1 MVEIFNDKKVNDIVD
16 SLDCILFVGDRLKD
30 DKQER
35 DKLRKMIKRWCNE
48 LDRKDRID
56 EEYEENTTL
65 GINAN
70 YISSNEIKI
79 QNNSINNGGSTD
91 YYKFKENWKEC
102 QDIIEDRELNFSQ
115 GNIFKSAFCFNIG
128 RHSATDYE
136 RELNKII
143 YFANRELERIKREI
157 L

>member
-1 MVEIFNDKKVNDIVD
+1 MEKFN
-16 SLDCILFVGDRLKD
+16 LDDLS
-30 DKQER
+30 
-35 DKLRKMIKRWCNE
+35 N
-48 LDRKDRID
+48 
-56 EEYEENTTL
+56 NTL

-102 QDIIEDRELNFSQ
+102 QDIIEDRKLNFSQ